1 LSPVPL
7 SLPFIV
13 DIGDVDRIYFTV
25 KHSWIVCG
33 EWGVSRAWSDFNF
46 VESNFLRIE

>member
-1 LSPVPL
+1 VTKILSDEILSPVPL

-33 EWGVSRAWSDFNF
+33 EGGVKGL
-46 VESNFLRIE
+46 E